1 MPYTSQP
8 YPVFPCKTMVTSD
21 DSAVSDTSVGDE
33 TLVTKEGLRKLKEE
47 LDFLKDVRRKE
58 LAERLKEAISYG
70 DLSEN
75 SEYQEAKTEQ
85 AFIEGRILE
94 LEQMIKNAKI
104 ISEKKPDSHG
114 KDVQIGTTV
123 TVRNKTDDD
132 EPVLYTIV
140 GSTEAD
146 PSDNKI
152 SNESPIGKCLL
163 GKKKGDVVD
172 VQTPAGKMKYEVL
185 KVA

>member
-1 MPYTSQP
+1 MPYTLNP
-8 YPVFPCKTMVTSD
+8 YPVFPCHPMVTSD
-21 DSAVSDTSVGDE
+21 DSTVQDAVLGDE

-47 LDFLKDVRRKE
+47 LDYLKDVRRKE

-75 SEYQEAKTEQ
+75 SEYQEAKNEQ
-85 AFIEGRILE
+85 SFIEGRILE

-104 ISEKKPDSHG
+104 ISDKKPDAHS
-114 KDVQIGTTV
+114 KEVQIGTTV

-132 EPVLYTIV
+132 EPIAYTIV

-146 PSDNKI
+146 PSDSKI

-163 GKKKGDVVD
+163 GRKKGDVVD
-172 VQTPAGKMKYEVL
+172 VQTPAGKMKYEIL